1 MKLWARITANP
12 EGVGGDVGMT
22 DERSAMFWLSVR
34 QGILLV
40 VDAIERFLG
49 ISPTT
54 AEVRAMYKAS
64 KRGGDGTDR

>member
-1 MKLWARITANP
+1 M
-12 EGVGGDVGMT
+12 GT

-54 AEVRAMYKAS
+54 AEVRAMYKAA